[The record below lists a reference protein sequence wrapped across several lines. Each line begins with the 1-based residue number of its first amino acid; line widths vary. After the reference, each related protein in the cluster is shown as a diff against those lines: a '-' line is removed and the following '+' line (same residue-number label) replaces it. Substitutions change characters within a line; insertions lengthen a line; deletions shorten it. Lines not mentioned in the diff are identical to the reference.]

1 MFSQVISIVVP
12 VFAVALI
19 GFAYQKAKPIS
30 AGTLNQTNLDVF
42 VPILIFSALS
52 KDALDLSG
60 YTPLILA
67 TVAVVLLPGILSL
80 AWSKVIPPKVLIPP
94 MMFRNTGNLGLPLAV
109 YTFGEEILPLAV
121 LLFVIA
127 NTLHFTVGLKI
138 LTSHGGF
145 KLLRSPMIIATIL
158 GLTAGQ
164 LEIPFPLW
172 LERGLDLA
180 GQVAIPLMLFT
191 LGTRMV
197 AIQWSDWIIGSLMA
211 IWAPLSGVAIAIG
224 AIELFALE
232 GVERQLLILYS
243 LLPPAVLNYL
253 LADQYHQSPNRVA
266 TIVLFGN
273 AGSLLVYPIALP
285 FII

>member
-1 MFSQVISIVVP
+1 MFSQVVSIVVP
-12 VFAVALI
+12 VFAVVLI
-19 GFAYQKAKPIS
+19 GLGYQKIKPIS
-30 AGTLNQTNLDVF
+30 ASTMNQTNLDVF

-60 YTPLILA
+60 YLPLILA
-67 TVAVVLLPGILSL
+67 TIMVVLLPGVLSL
-80 AWSKVIPPKVLIPP
+80 AWCRLVPAKVLVPP

-109 YTFGEEILPLAV
+109 YTFGDDILPLAV

-127 NTLHFTVGLKI
+127 NSLHFTVGLKI
-138 LTSHGGF
+138 LTSHSGF

-158 GLTAGQ
+158 GLIVGQ

-172 LERGLDLA
+172 LERGLELA

-197 AIQWSDWIIGSLMA
+197 NMHWSDWFIGTLMA
-211 IWAPLSGVAIAIG
+211 IWAPLSGLAIAIVAVEILDLKG
-224 AIELFALE
+224 IEM
-232 GVERQLLILYS
+232 QLLVLYS

-253 LADQYHQSPNRVA
+253 LADQYNQAPNRVA

-273 AGSLLVYPIALP
+273 AASLLVYPIALP